1 MLICRR
7 CRGQR
12 LVELGRLHGSDHP
25 IYRCRDCGF
34 LFSPPEDDRRTAH
47 TTNVRPSAPRPQVW
61 RAAPTASSARPVAS
75 ARPIPTVHNT
85 ALTNNAVARA
95 G

>member
-34 LFSPPEDDRRTAH
+34 LFSPPDADRRTPHNA
-47 TTNVRPSAPRPQVW
+47 TVRPSAPHPQVW
-61 RAAPTASSARPVAS
+61 RAAPTAPTASARPVPS
-75 ARPIPTVHNT
+75 AHT
-85 ALTNNAVARA
+85 ALTNHAARA

>member
-1 MLICRR
+1 MLHCRR

-34 LFSPPEDDRRTAH
+34 LFSPPDADRRTPHNAS
-47 TTNVRPSAPRPQVW
+47 VRPSAPRPQVW
-61 RAAPTASSARPVAS
+61 RAAPTASTRPVPA
-75 ARPIPTVHNT
+75 VHT
-85 ALTNNAVARA
+85 ALTNHAAARA

>member
-1 MLICRR
+1 MLHCRR

-34 LFSPPEDDRRTAH
+34 LFSPPDADRRTPHNA
-47 TTNVRPSAPRPQVW
+47 NVRPSTPRPQVW
-61 RAAPTASSARPVAS
+61 RAAPTTSARP
-75 ARPIPTVHNT
+75 RPVPAVHT
-85 ALTNNAVARA
+85 ALTNHAAARA